1 MMVKCGE
8 TVGAASFRVWLKN
21 FKRINHKEHKEVT
34 KDKKKAIIALRGQE
48 VAKTA

>member
-8 TVGAASFRVWLKN
+8 TVGTASFRVWSGN

-34 KDKKKAIIALRGQE
+34 KDTKKAIIALIRQE